1 MVCYAPN
8 LSFHRALR
16 SVLAL
21 VALATRLRACLALN
35 KNSALPA
42 IATIPAKSLLLI
54 FDGGFKLLHPLVAL
68 FAVHAG
74 KQDRH

>member
-1 MVCYAPN
+1 MPG
-8 LSFHRALR
+8 LDFEEGLFMSLGDWDF
-16 SVLAL
+16 
-21 VALATRLRACLALN
+21 
-35 KNSALPA
+35 LPTY
-42 IATIPAKSLLLI
+42 TILLI